1 MFDRSDDTSP
11 RRPRRIEVISGPE
24 RRRDWP
30 DERKIALAAK
40 ALIPGVN
47 VSAIAREHDI
57 NPQQLFGWRKRF
69 HVEAMALLVGE
80 QSTGTTDFAPVLIAA
95 ATNVA
100 APVPPVSSTEPSS
113 IEISIGT
120 ATVRIRGAA
129 DARTL
134 ALVLKALKVLA

>member
-1 MFDRSDDTSP
+1 M
-11 RRPRRIEVISGPE
+11 RRHTLLGFELSLAT
-24 RRRDWP
+24 
-30 DERKIALAAK
+30 RKIALAEK
-40 ALIPGVN
+40 ALVPGVN

-69 HVEAMALLVGE
+69 HAEAMALLAGE
-80 QSTGTTDFAPVLIAA
+80 QSTGTTDFAPVLIEA

-100 APVPPVSSTEPSS
+100 APVPPVSSTELCS